1 MEIYLY
7 KCFVFS
13 LPQCSSILFGF
24 FSRKFYVIPIYYQ
37 LDRPNTSSGI
47 AASEAINQ
55 ELEQMETMDTTMG
68 LFGVGSGGGE
78 DANSIGEGE
87 DVTEQDP

>member
-1 MEIYLY
+1 
-7 KCFVFS
+7 
-13 LPQCSSILFGF
+13 
-24 FSRKFYVIPIYYQ
+24 
-37 LDRPNTSSGI
+37 
-47 AASEAINQ
+47 
-55 ELEQMETMDTTMG
+55 METMDTTMG